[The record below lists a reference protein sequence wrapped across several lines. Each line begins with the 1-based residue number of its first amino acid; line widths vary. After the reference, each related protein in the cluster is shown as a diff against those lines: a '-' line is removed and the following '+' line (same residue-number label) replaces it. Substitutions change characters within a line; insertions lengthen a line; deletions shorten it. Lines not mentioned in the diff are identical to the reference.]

1 MKKKRRERMT
11 DEQTDG
17 LLVELMEPENL
28 ELLMKVFGVILLAGI
43 LGFLLPYLGVRWTWP
58 VMFLLF
64 LSPIWL
70 LDPLIG
76 MTLAVAGLVCT
87 AVAWRSTRNQRRA
100 GGDIAARVAARP
112 GPLAFARRLLGRRG
126 ARRPVTAR
134 GMLVGHD
141 RQRQAVRVPVGARV
155 THTLVLGATGAGK
168 TVTQAWMLGRA
179 IDAGHAV
186 VCVDPKGDTLLL
198 SELHAAAQ
206 RNGRRF
212 ALWTPEG
219 PCSYNP
225 FAHGSESELA
235 DKALAGETYTE
246 PHYLRQAQRYVA
258 QSTRTLQ
265 AACRPVTIGSLVD
278 TLDPDEL
285 EKIARPLPE
294 DRAALVHTYVDS
306 LTAEQKRGL
315 AGTRDRLAILAE
327 SELGVWLGDQV
338 DGIDLRADI
347 AAGAVVYFRLDAD
360 RWPLLAEMLAAAIVQ
375 DLITVAAH
383 HQSEP
388 AKALVCIDEFSAV
401 APEQVVRLFGRARS
415 AGLSL
420 LLGTQELADLA
431 SEEHPGLLEQVLG
444 NAATIIAHRQ
454 RVPDSAE
461 LLAKVAGTR
470 GSWTHTQRT
479 HGLGMGGEEGTRTR
493 AREFHVHPDEFKSLP
508 TGEAVVI
515 TDDGRAPRRTRM
527 LHPRQA
533 RGRR

>member
-1 MKKKRRERMT
+1 MKHRGEHAGIGMA
-11 DEQTDG
+11 DG
-17 LLVELMEPENL
+17 WLAELMKPGHPEL
-28 ELLMKVFGVILLAGI
+28 AMKVSAAAVVAGLI
-43 LGFLLPYLGVRWTWP
+43 GFALPHLGARWTWP
-58 VMFLLF
+58 LVLLGF
-64 LSPIWL
+64 AGPVWL
-70 LDPLIG
+70 VG
-76 MTLAVAGLVCT
+76 HVAGV
-87 AVAWRSTRNQRRA
+87 AVIGAALIATGSAWRSHRNLRRA
-100 GGDIAARVAARP
+100 GGDIAARLAARP
-112 GPLAFARRLLGRRG
+112 GPLAIVRRLLARRG
-126 ARRPVTAR
+126 ARRVVTSA

-141 RQRQAVRVPVGARV
+141 HQHQAVRVPVTARA

-179 IDAGHAV
+179 VDAGHAV
-186 VCVDPKGDTLLL
+186 VCVDPKGDGLLL
-198 SELHAAAQ
+198 CELHSAAQ

-212 ALWTPEG
+212 ALWTREG

-225 FAHGSESELA
+225 FAHGSDSELA

-258 QSTRTLQ
+258 QATRTLQ
-265 AACRPVTIGSLVD
+265 AAQQAVTLESLVE
-278 TLDPDEL
+278 TLNPDEL
-285 EKIARPLPE
+285 ERLARPLPQ
-294 DRAALVHTYVDS
+294 DRAALVQAYVDS
-306 LTAEQKRGL
+306 LSGEQRRGL

-327 SELGVWLGDQV
+327 SELGVWLGDQEN
-338 DGIDLRADI
+338 GIDLRADI
-347 AAGAVVYFRLDAD
+347 EAGAVVYFRLDAD

-383 HQSEP
+383 HQATP
-388 AKALVCIDEFSAV
+388 ARAVICIDEFSAV
-401 APEQVVRLFGRARS
+401 APDQVVRLFGRARS

-431 SEEHPGLLEQVLG
+431 SDEHPGLLEQVLG
-444 NAATIIAHRQ
+444 NTAAIIAHRQ

-479 HGLGMGGEEGTRTR
+479 HGPGMGGEEGTRTR
-493 AREFHVHPDEFKSLP
+493 AREFHVHPDEFKSLR

-515 TDDGRAPRRTRM
+515 TDDGRAPWRTRM

-533 RGRR
+533 KGRR